1 MKTISIANLKG
12 GVGKTI
18 TTINLSYLLAS
29 EFGMRVLVVDNDQQG
44 NTSQFFGRYD
54 YEHPGMSEV
63 MLRKCDDANDVIQK
77 TNNPNL
83 DIIASN
89 LSLAMAE
96 RQVQSEAGGC
106 PQQVRLREVLKKVD
120 TWYDYCIID
129 NAPSLGMC
137 VINALVASDFLIV
150 PAKIDRFTFDG
161 IESLLEQAKQMREY
175 FNPYLRLLG
184 TLVTCYRRNDSNES
198 GEEYL
203 KQAEQYKVFDHHIR
217 YTEKVDE
224 STFSSEPIMVHSKY
238 CGAAKDYRGWAQE
251 VLEKIAGAKGG
262 RAE

>member
-63 MLRKCDDANDVIQK
+63 MRRECEDVNDVIQH
-77 TNNPNL
+77 TNNPKL

-120 TWYDYCIID
+120 AWYDYCIID

-137 VINALVASDFLIV
+137 VINALVASDFLVV

-161 IESLLEQAKQMREY
+161 IESLLEQAQQMREY
-175 FNPYLRLLG
+175 FNPSLRLLG

>member
-120 TWYDYCIID
+120 AWYDYCIID

-203 KQAEQYKVFDHHIR
+203 KQAKQYKVFDHHIR

-251 VLEKIAGAKGG
+251 VLEKIAEG
-262 RAE
+262 RKAE

>member
-63 MLRKCDDANDVIQK
+63 MRRECEDVNDVIQH
-77 TNNPNL
+77 TNNPKL

-120 TWYDYCIID
+120 AWYDYCIID

-137 VINALVASDFLIV
+137 VINALVASDFLVV

-161 IESLLEQAKQMREY
+161 IESLLEQAQQMREY
-175 FNPYLRLLG
+175 FNPSLRLLG

-251 VLEKIAGAKGG
+251 VLEKIAGG
-262 RAE
+262 RKAE

>member
-120 TWYDYCIID
+120 AWYDYCIID

-251 VLEKIAGAKGG
+251 VLEKIAEG
-262 RAE
+262 RKAE

>member
-63 MLRKCDDANDVIQK
+63 MRRECEDVNDVIQH

-137 VINALVASDFLIV
+137 VINALVASDFLVV

-161 IESLLEQAKQMREY
+161 IESLLEQAQQMREY
-175 FNPYLRLLG
+175 FNPSLRLLG

-203 KQAEQYKVFDHHIR
+203 KRAEQYKVFDHHIR

-251 VLEKIAGAKGG
+251 VLEKIAEGR

>member
-63 MLRKCDDANDVIQK
+63 MRRECEDVNDVIQH
-77 TNNPNL
+77 TNNPKL

-120 TWYDYCIID
+120 AWYDYCIID

-137 VINALVASDFLIV
+137 VINALVASDFLVV

-161 IESLLEQAKQMREY
+161 IESLLEQAQQMREY
-175 FNPYLRLLG
+175 FNPSLRLLG

-251 VLEKIAGAKGG
+251 VLEKIAEG
-262 RAE
+262 RKAE

>member
-120 TWYDYCIID
+120 AWYDYCIID

>member
-120 TWYDYCIID
+120 AWYDYCIID

-137 VINALVASDFLIV
+137 VINALVASDFLVV

-161 IESLLEQAKQMREY
+161 IESLLEQAQQMREY

-251 VLEKIAGAKGG
+251 VLEKIAEGR

>member
-120 TWYDYCIID
+120 AWYDYCIID

-137 VINALVASDFLIV
+137 VINALVASDFLVV

-161 IESLLEQAKQMREY
+161 IESLLEQAQQMREY
-175 FNPYLRLLG
+175 FNPSLRLLG

-251 VLEKIAGAKGG
+251 VLEKIAEGR

>member
-63 MLRKCDDANDVIQK
+63 MRRECEDVNDVIQH
-77 TNNPNL
+77 TNNPKL

-120 TWYDYCIID
+120 AWYDYCIID

-137 VINALVASDFLIV
+137 VINALVASDFLVV

-161 IESLLEQAKQMREY
+161 IESLLEQAQQMREY
-175 FNPYLRLLG
+175 FNPSLRLLG

-251 VLEKIAGAKGG
+251 VLEKIAEGR

>member
-63 MLRKCDDANDVIQK
+63 MRRECEDVNDVIQH
-77 TNNPNL
+77 TNNPKL

-120 TWYDYCIID
+120 AWYDYCIID

-137 VINALVASDFLIV
+137 VINALVASDFLVV

-161 IESLLEQAKQMREY
+161 IESLLEQAQQMREY
-175 FNPYLRLLG
+175 FNPSLRLLG

-238 CGAAKDYRGWAQE
+238 CGAAKDYHGWAQE
-251 VLEKIAGAKGG
+251 VLEKIAEGR

>member
-120 TWYDYCIID
+120 AWYDYCIID

-161 IESLLEQAKQMREY
+161 IESLLEQAQQMREY
-175 FNPYLRLLG
+175 FNPSLRLLG

>member
-120 TWYDYCIID
+120 AWYDYCIID

-137 VINALVASDFLIV
+137 VINALVASDFLVV

-161 IESLLEQAKQMREY
+161 IESLLEQAQQMREY
-175 FNPYLRLLG
+175 FNPSLRLLG

-251 VLEKIAGAKGG
+251 VLEKIAEG
-262 RAE
+262 RKAE

>member
-63 MLRKCDDANDVIQK
+63 MLRKCDAANDVIQK

-120 TWYDYCIID
+120 AWYDYCIID

-137 VINALVASDFLIV
+137 VINALVASDFLVV

-161 IESLLEQAKQMREY
+161 IESLLEQAQQMREY
-175 FNPYLRLLG
+175 FNPSLRLLG

-251 VLEKIAGAKGG
+251 VLEKIAEG
-262 RAE
+262 RKAE

>member
-120 TWYDYCIID
+120 AWYDYCIID

-137 VINALVASDFLIV
+137 VINALVASDFLVV

>member
-120 TWYDYCIID
+120 AWYDYCIID

-137 VINALVASDFLIV
+137 VINALVASDFLVV

-251 VLEKIAGAKGG
+251 VLEKIAEG
-262 RAE
+262 RKAE

>member
-29 EFGMRVLVVDNDQQG
+29 EFGMRILVVDNDQQG

-63 MLRKCDDANDVIQK
+63 MLHKCDDANDVIQK

-96 RQVQSEAGGC
+96 RQVQSEAGG
-106 PQQVRLREVLKKVD
+106 
-120 TWYDYCIID
+120 YSA
-129 NAPSLGMC
+129 N
-137 VINALVASDFLIV
+137 
-150 PAKIDRFTFDG
+150 
-161 IESLLEQAKQMREY
+161 
-175 FNPYLRLLG
+175 
-184 TLVTCYRRNDSNES
+184 
-198 GEEYL
+198 
-203 KQAEQYKVFDHHIR
+203 
-217 YTEKVDE
+217 
-224 STFSSEPIMVHSKY
+224 
-238 CGAAKDYRGWAQE
+238 AQE
-251 VLEKIAGAKGG
+251 IPDEEIPF
-262 RAE
+262 

>member
-18 TTINLSYLLAS
+18 TTINLRYLLAS

-63 MLRKCDDANDVIQK
+63 MLRKCDD
-77 TNNPNL
+77 
-83 DIIASN
+83 
-89 LSLAMAE
+89 
-96 RQVQSEAGGC
+96 G
-106 PQQVRLREVLKKVD
+106 
-120 TWYDYCIID
+120 
-129 NAPSLGMC
+129 
-137 VINALVASDFLIV
+137 
-150 PAKIDRFTFDG
+150 
-161 IESLLEQAKQMREY
+161 
-175 FNPYLRLLG
+175 
-184 TLVTCYRRNDSNES
+184 
-198 GEEYL
+198 
-203 KQAEQYKVFDHHIR
+203 

-251 VLEKIAGAKGG
+251 VLEKIAEG
-262 RAE
+262 RKAE

>member
-63 MLRKCDDANDVIQK
+63 MRRECEDVNNVIQH
-77 TNNPNL
+77 TNNPKL

-120 TWYDYCIID
+120 AWYDYCIID

-137 VINALVASDFLIV
+137 VINALVASDFLVV

-161 IESLLEQAKQMREY
+161 IESLLEQAQQMREY
-175 FNPYLRLLG
+175 FNPSLRLLG

-251 VLEKIAGAKGG
+251 VLEKIAEGR

>member
-120 TWYDYCIID
+120 AWYDYCIID

-137 VINALVASDFLIV
+137 VINALVASDFLVV

-161 IESLLEQAKQMREY
+161 IESLLEQAQQMREY
-175 FNPYLRLLG
+175 FNPSLRLLG

-238 CGAAKDYRGWAQE
+238 CGAAKDYRGWSQE
-251 VLEKIAGAKGG
+251 VLEKIAEG
-262 RAE
+262 RKAE

>member
-120 TWYDYCIID
+120 AWYDYCIID

-251 VLEKIAGAKGG
+251 VLEKIAEGR

>member
-63 MLRKCDDANDVIQK
+63 MRRECEDVNDVIQH
-77 TNNPNL
+77 TNNPKL

-120 TWYDYCIID
+120 ARYDYCIID

-137 VINALVASDFLIV
+137 VINALVASDFLVV

-161 IESLLEQAKQMREY
+161 IESLLEQAQQMREY
-175 FNPYLRLLG
+175 FNPSLRLLG

-251 VLEKIAGAKGG
+251 VLEKIAGTKGG
-262 RAE
+262 RTE

>member
-1 MKTISIANLKG
+1 M
-12 GVGKTI
+12 
-18 TTINLSYLLAS
+18 
-29 EFGMRVLVVDNDQQG
+29 
-44 NTSQFFGRYD
+44 
-54 YEHPGMSEV
+54 
-63 MLRKCDDANDVIQK
+63 
-77 TNNPNL
+77 
-83 DIIASN
+83 
-89 LSLAMAE
+89 
-96 RQVQSEAGGC
+96 QSEAGGC

-120 TWYDYCIID
+120 AWYDYCIID

-137 VINALVASDFLIV
+137 VINALVASDFLVV

-161 IESLLEQAKQMREY
+161 IESLLEQAQQMREY
-175 FNPYLRLLG
+175 FNPSLRLLG

-251 VLEKIAGAKGG
+251 VLEKIAEG
-262 RAE
+262 RKAE

>member
-44 NTSQFFGRYD
+44 NTSQFFSRYD

-120 TWYDYCIID
+120 AWYDYCIID

-203 KQAEQYKVFDHHIR
+203 KRAEQYKVFDHHIR

-238 CGAAKDYRGWAQE
+238 CGAAKDYRGWVQE
-251 VLEKIAGAKGG
+251 VLEKIAEG
-262 RAE
+262 RKAE

>member
-63 MLRKCDDANDVIQK
+63 MRRECEDVNDVIQH
-77 TNNPNL
+77 TNNPKL

-120 TWYDYCIID
+120 AWYDYCIID

-137 VINALVASDFLIV
+137 VINALVASDFLVV

-161 IESLLEQAKQMREY
+161 IESLLEQAQQMRAY
-175 FNPYLRLLG
+175 FNPSLRLLG

-251 VLEKIAGAKGG
+251 VLEKIAEGR

>member
-63 MLRKCDDANDVIQK
+63 MLRKCDAANDVIQK

-137 VINALVASDFLIV
+137 VINALVASDYLVV

-161 IESLLEQAKQMREY
+161 IESLLEQAQQMREY
-175 FNPYLRLLG
+175 FNPSLRLLG

-203 KQAEQYKVFDHHIR
+203 KQAEQYKVFDRHIR

-251 VLEKIAGAKGG
+251 VLEKIAEG
-262 RAE
+262 RKAE

>member
-120 TWYDYCIID
+120 AWYDYCIID

-137 VINALVASDFLIV
+137 VINALVASDFLVV

-161 IESLLEQAKQMREY
+161 IESLLEQAQQMREY
-175 FNPYLRLLG
+175 FNPSLRLLG